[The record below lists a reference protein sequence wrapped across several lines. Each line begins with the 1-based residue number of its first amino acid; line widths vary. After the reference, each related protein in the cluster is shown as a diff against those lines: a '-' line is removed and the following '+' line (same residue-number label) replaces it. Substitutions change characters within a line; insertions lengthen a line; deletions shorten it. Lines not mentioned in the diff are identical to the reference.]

1 MKITYA
7 IFQGGRCVGVNH
19 TASSMKEVNQAIADL
34 NTGELKF
41 RAHIQDI
48 KQDKAGV

>member
-7 IFQGGRCVGVNH
+7 IFLGGRVVGVNL
-19 TASSMKEVNQAIADL
+19 TASSMKEVNEAIAEL
-34 NTGELKF
+34 NVGELKF

-48 KQDKAGV
+48 KAGV

>member
-7 IFQGGRCVGVNH
+7 IFLGGRCIGINH
-19 TASSMKEVNQAIADL
+19 TASSMKEVNETIAEL

-48 KQDKAGV
+48 KQEKASV